1 MKPPAACWFCLSNP
15 QADLNLVISVASSL
29 YLTMDKGPL
38 VPEHVLL
45 IPIEH
50 TPNILAADDSLLQ
63 EIASYL
69 GSLRKY
75 FSSKVCN

>member
-1 MKPPAACWFCLSNP
+1 
-15 QADLNLVISVASSL
+15 
-29 YLTMDKGPL
+29 MDKGPL

-50 TPNILAADDSLLQ
+50 IPNILAADESLLQ

-75 FSSKVCN
+75 FSSKV